1 MSDLKCAGMQL
12 EGARRDLVT
21 LEEATPR
28 VPDESFGFH
37 AQQATE
43 KALKAWLALL
53 GRKYPLTHDLDDLFA
68 HLAAAGATTAFFHSL
83 TRFTPYAVQ
92 FRYEGLGPDHEPMD
106 RPAAI
111 ALTGALI
118 KHVGDLMAKLEH
130 ETR

>member
-12 EGARRDLVT
+12 DGARRDLVT

-53 GRKYPLTHDLDDLFA
+53 GRKYPLTHDLDDLLA
-68 HLAAAGATTAFFHSL
+68 HLASAGASTAFFRSL
-83 TRFTPYAVQ
+83 RRFTPYAVQ
-92 FRYEGLGPDHEPMD
+92 FRYEGLGPDHEPID
-106 RPAAI
+106 RTSVV
-111 ALTGALI
+111 ALVGALI
-118 KHVGDLMAKLEH
+118 KHVGDLMAKLKS